1 MSRELTI
8 EQKAMSWALNGNHL
22 RVYPILAQPTYKTNN
37 KLNKSITVNK
47 VKLVIEIGN
56 SRTEGQMLYKQNRE
70 LTEAIHKIYVHYYNK
85 RTN

>member
-22 RVYPILAQPTYKTNN
+22 RVYPIMAQHTYKAKN
-37 KLNKSITVNK
+37 KLNKVITVNK